1 MNKNDDFM
9 SREQKIARHYLETG
23 VLGAYETAEV
33 EYEEE
38 ENGKYA
44 PCFDDA
50 ILFLDQTES
59 TTVCSMSIEGRRY
72 RVRSVFPVMGH
83 TPTDK
88 LLGLIDTDL
97 EKEAHNA

>member
-1 MNKNDDFM
+1 MD
-9 SREQKIARHYLETG
+9 REQKIARHYLETG

-50 ILFLDQTES
+50 ILFLDKTES
-59 TTVCSMSIEGRRY
+59 TTVRSMCIEGRRC
-72 RVRSVFPVMGH
+72 RIRSVLPVMGH

-88 LLGLIDTDL
+88 LLTLIDADL
-97 EKEAHNA
+97 EKETRNA

>member
-1 MNKNDDFM
+1 MD
-9 SREQKIARHYLETG
+9 REQKIARHYLETG

-50 ILFLDQTES
+50 ILLLDKTES
-59 TTVCSMSIEGRRY
+59 TTIRSMCIEGRRY
-72 RVRSVFPVMGH
+72 RVRSVLSAAGH

-88 LLGLIDTDL
+88 LLTLIDADL
-97 EKEAHNA
+97 EKETRNA

>member
-1 MNKNDDFM
+1 MD
-9 SREQKIARHYLETG
+9 REQKIARHYLETS

-38 ENGKYA
+38 GNGKYA

-50 ILFLDQTES
+50 ILFLDKTES
-59 TTVCSMSIEGRRY
+59 TTV
-72 RVRSVFPVMGH
+72 RSVLPAAGH

-88 LLGLIDTDL
+88 LLALIDADL
-97 EKEAHNA
+97 EKETRNA